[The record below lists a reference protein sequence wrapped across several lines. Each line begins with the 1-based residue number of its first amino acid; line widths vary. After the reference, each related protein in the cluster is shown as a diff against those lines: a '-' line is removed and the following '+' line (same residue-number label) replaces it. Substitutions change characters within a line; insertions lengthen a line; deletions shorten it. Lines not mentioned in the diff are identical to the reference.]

1 MRYATANAFRVAL
14 EQRLLTASHKHQVP
28 LHRLRKQVAFDR
40 LLARLLMV
48 APNRWVV
55 KGGLALELRWGT
67 GARSTKDLDLARQDT
82 EAAATADL
90 VAAQAN
96 DLGDF
101 FVFRIERTDQL
112 DAGLEGA
119 AVRYHVTANLD
130 GRRFETAIV
139 DIGFGS
145 SLVLPLDVIQGPD
158 LLGFAGIES
167 IQIPMLTLEQHVA
180 EKLHAYT
187 GTYAGRRSS
196 TRIKDLIDLVLI
208 RSAARL
214 EAGRLRQAIHLT
226 FSDRERHPHPAS
238 LPDPPASWGPGYRVL
253 ADEVGLDP
261 EVATGYRQAAAFL
274 NPILTGAVADDAR
287 WDPTTGA
294 WQSPFES

>member
-14 EQRLLTASHKHQVP
+14 
-28 LHRLRKQVAFDR
+28 
-40 LLARLLMV
+40 
-48 APNRWVV
+48 
-55 KGGLALELRWGT
+55 
-67 GARSTKDLDLARQDT
+67 DLARQDT
-82 EAAATADL
+82 EVAATADL
-90 VAAQAN
+90 VAAQAI

-101 FVFRIERTDQL
+101 FVFRIERTDRL
-112 DAGLEGA
+112 DAALEGA

-145 SLVLPLDVIQGPD
+145 PLVLPLDVIQGPD

-208 RSAARL
+208 RSTARL
-214 EAGRLRQAIHLT
+214 EAERLRQAIHLT

-261 EVATGYRQAAAFL
+261 EVATGYRLAADFL
-274 NPILTGAVADDAR
+274 DPVLDGTVADDAR
-287 WDPTTGA
+287 WNPTTGA
-294 WQSPFES
+294 WILPFAS